1 MTTAAATIDALLNRV
16 GKIATPFT
24 IELPDGEKR
33 TLGEGK
39 PEFEVGLRNERALR
53 ALRSLDEGNI
63 AEAYLQGDIDLEGDM
78 MKPFDLRASLD
89 DRHPLVAAWR
99 FIEPLLF
106 GQIYTNKRAISSHYN
121 ADPKLFLSFLDPIFP
136 AYSQGVYENDDE
148 SLSTALQRKFDWALE
163 QCRIGKGTRVLE
175 IGPGW
180 GAFAGHA
187 LQAGARFTGITN
199 SEVSQSYLRGK
210 LANFGDNFAIEL
222 TDFYEYQP
230 KEKFD
235 AIVIMGVIEHLPDYE
250 RVLKKFS
257 SLLKPGGRVF
267 LDGSAWSKKY
277 ELSTFMVR
285 HIYPGNHSFLVLD
298 DFLNKIVED
307 GFRGGRH
314 PQRSLELLPD
324 LPAMG
329 AEPRCQPRLHH
340 AHLRRLRVPQVPAL
354 SLGSD
359 LRVPPPQ
366 SRLLPADPLQAEAG
380 HRLGGRP
387 GAAGA
392 FATPSPMFRSG
403 LDPAWLAGEVEGP
416 FGGEPRC
423 ASFASLRLLRCHA
436 ASLWPGEP
444 PFSPLA
450 LCLSLAPAPT
460 SRSP

>member
-257 SLLKPGGRVF
+257 VAAQAR
-267 LDGSAWSKKY
+267 
-277 ELSTFMVR
+277 R
-285 HIYPGNHSFLVLD
+285 
-298 DFLNKIVED
+298 
-307 GFRGGRH
+307 
-314 PQRSLELLPD
+314 
-324 LPAMG
+324 
-329 AEPRCQPRLHH
+329 PRLPRWQRLEQEIRAIDLHG
-340 AHLRRLRVPQVPAL
+340 APHLSGQPFL
-354 SLGSD
+354 
-359 LRVPPPQ
+359 
-366 SRLLPADPLQAEAG
+366 
-380 HRLGGRP
+380 P
-387 GAAGA
+387 GARR
-392 FATPSPMFRSG
+392 FP
-403 LDPAWLAGEVEGP
+403 
-416 FGGEPRC
+416 
-423 ASFASLRLLRCHA
+423 
-436 ASLWPGEP
+436 
-444 PFSPLA
+444 
-450 LCLSLAPAPT
+450 
-460 SRSP
+460 